1 MMVTPGV
8 CTILKGSVRVS
19 IASGMPC
26 GRHFSLGAPTPS
38 AFCRVSHSVCAHG
51 WNGAWPPGKSTPML

>member
-8 CTILKGSVRVS
+8 WIILKGSVRVS

-38 AFCRVSHSVCAHG
+38 AFCRAFHTSRAHG
-51 WNGAWPPGKSTPML
+51 WNGAVPPGRSTPML